1 MTQASLLDWHPPVAA
16 PRASEQDKQ
25 AARVGGR
32 IDEAIIR
39 WCRLNEGTEFRL
51 YEFTADIVAL
61 VECAP
66 DSPRRRLQALVKAG
80 YVRAEC
86 VDRSRSLWRVNA

>member
-1 MTQASLLDWHPPVAA
+1 MTQASLLDWQRPIAA
-16 PRASEQDKQ
+16 PSASEQDKQ

-32 IDEAIIR
+32 IDQAIIR
-39 WCRLNEGTEFRL
+39 WCRLNAGREL
-51 YEFTADIVAL
+51 PLSEFTADIVSL

-66 DSPRRRLQALVKAG
+66 DSPRRRLQALVQAG

-86 VDRSRSLWRVNA
+86 VDRSRSMWRVT